1 MKTRNILYR
10 LGQIF
15 CLGLVSHCTFGSVG
29 NSEEEKLVILQN
41 LIFFNNNQT
50 IPVGTNL
57 RSYDDQ
63 ADDNLNQFS
72 LSSNGNTYNITI
84 QSGTY
89 IHWETGT
96 YRINPPNQT
105 LGVSTSSSEKSSN
118 AVSKTHTP
126 YTVPLDLPA
135 DDLYGKTYPFLTTA
149 VVSNITQFN
158 GTMET
163 GASFLYPNTRTA
175 NLPLGVVAIANVS
188 WEEIYIQLTIQRTL
202 PTAGAIQNYTILLSQ
217 GNKSIIPKC
226 KIPIKVGRN
235 SNIEILFSLS
245 SLMQD
250 RTSSGVTT
258 RFLNDTYA
266 EADGSVISKVSNV
279 DLYNILQQN
288 LQAEDITFS
297 FPGCF
302 PGVER

>member
-1 MKTRNILYR
+1 MKSANISYIAFLTA
-10 LGQIF
+10 
-15 CLGLVSHCTFGSVG
+15 CLGMFSQCTFGSVG

-50 IPVGTNL
+50 ISVGTNL

-63 ADDNLNQFS
+63 ADDFLNQFS
-72 LSSNGNTYNITI
+72 LISNGNTFNITV
-84 QSGTY
+84 QTSSY

-105 LGVSTSSSEKSSN
+105 LGVSTTGSERSHGV
-118 AVSKTHTP
+118 AKTHTP

-135 DDLYGKTYPFLTTA
+135 DDLYGKSYPFLVTS

-158 GTMET
+158 STMET
-163 GASFLYPNTRTA
+163 GASFLYPNTRSA

-188 WEEIYIQLTIQRTL
+188 WEEIYIQMTVNRAPDTK
-202 PTAGAIQNYTILLSQ
+202 TVTILIPQ
-217 GNKSIIPKC
+217 GNKQITPKC
-226 KIPIKVGRN
+226 KIPIKNGR
-235 SNIEILFSLS
+235 SGNIEILVSLS
-245 SLMQD
+245 ALFQD
-250 RTSSGVTT
+250 RTVSGTPI
-258 RFLNDTYA
+258 RFLNDLFLLGDTTV
-266 EADGSVISKVSNV
+266 VISKVSNV
-279 DLYNILQQN
+279 NLYNILQQN